1 MSKSAGAAI
10 ESAFMLR
17 GLIARQF
24 QKLYY
29 DAADRTWANTRWRG
43 VPVLKCPLDLWV
55 YQEIIHETRP
65 DLIVETGTS
74 RGGSALFLCDVLDAV
89 GHGDVISVDVRE
101 FSGRPAHR
109 RLTYRT
115 ASSIDRELVA
125 WIGEQASGRRTMV
138 ILDSDHSQ
146 THVRAELE
154 AYAPLVTPGCYLIV
168 EDTNVNGHPVARE
181 HGAGP
186 FEAVL
191 EFLDSNAAFVP
202 DHRREKHFLTFN
214 PHGYLEALQK
224 RVA

>member
-1 MSKSAGAAI
+1 
-10 ESAFMLR
+10 
-17 GLIARQF
+17 
-24 QKLYY
+24 
-29 DAADRTWANTRWRG
+29 
-43 VPVLKCPLDLWV
+43 
-55 YQEIIHETRP
+55 
-65 DLIVETGTS
+65 
-74 RGGSALFLCDVLDAV
+74 
-89 GHGDVISVDVRE
+89 
-101 FSGRPAHR
+101 
-109 RLTYRT
+109 
-115 ASSIDRELVA
+115 
-125 WIGEQASGRRTMV
+125 MV

-191 EFLDSNAAFVP
+191 EFLDSNAPFVP

>member
-1 MSKSAGAAI
+1 M
-10 ESAFMLR
+10 
-17 GLIARQF
+17 
-24 QKLYY
+24 
-29 DAADRTWANTRWRG
+29 
-43 VPVLKCPLDLWV
+43 LKCPLDLWV

-115 ASSIDRELVA
+115 ASSIDPELVA

-146 THVRAELE
+146 AHVRAELE

-186 FEAVL
+186 LEAVL

-202 DHRREKHFLTFN
+202 DHGREKHFLTFN